1 MRLKIAISETLGW
14 FVRIS
19 SRSNH
24 PLHQKLEL
32 LGLSEDQKRLVTMWT
47 SFVKKHCVLVDG
59 HMNWHTKLP
68 GKILNAFQRLVYY
81 QEFDFILVGAKISS
95 NQFDDSLSL
104 LPRRM
109 IPEN

>member
-81 QEFDFILVGAKISS
+81 QVPKFLPIS
-95 NQFDDSLSL
+95 LTTL
-104 LPRRM
+104 CLCCR
-109 IPEN
+109 EG

>member
-81 QEFDFILVGAKISS
+81 QVPLFLSS
-95 NQFDDSLSL
+95 WPKLHATKKPEDDALH
-104 LPRRM
+104 
-109 IPEN
+109 E